1 MSRIFDQIYIRKLFI
16 LIIWFSFFASINT
29 NPLKLFSYD
38 IINQLRLITPLIFC
52 LIFFFIYKEYLNFT
66 FKFNFSIFF
75 YIICISYTLFT
86 FSTFAPFNPPFSVN
100 IYNNSTLNI
109 FWPLMMFLAY
119 FFLDKFCTKNDIIML
134 VVFSVLIIFFITI
147 FFLLNTAGT
156 MLNKSNFHFYGVV
169 RSDILFAGNESPPK
183 PTGISRMCL
192 IIYSYLVLIYILKE
206 KYKNYFLLFL
216 ILFFGLFTIIYQSRT
231 INFIFLISNLI
242 FIVFYFKKFFFDKR
256 LIIFCFLTPVILNM
270 GYTNIIQGKYISEI
284 TENKIVMLFKR
295 SLVREQKIWDNNISD
310 KDKIYRFSSGRFSD
324 WEKAIRVIIKNPIK
338 GYGAQ
343 SDRKFLDGQSVHNS
357 ILYASLSGGML
368 GSISI
373 IFIYF
378 YSIIILIKF
387 YFFRR
392 KIDNHHIIM
401 DVCALFMSII
411 LLRSLLETSFAVFGI
426 DFLLFAVS
434 ILTLSKASYTKR
446 N

>member
-1 MSRIFDQIYIRKLFI
+1 MSRVFDHLYIRKIVI
-16 LIIWFSFFASINT
+16 LIVWFSFFASINT

-38 IINQLRLITPLIFC
+38 IVNQLRLTIPLIFC
-52 LIFFFIYKEYLNFT
+52 LIFFFIYKEYFTFT
-66 FKFNFSIFF
+66 FKYNFSIFF

-86 FSTFAPFNPPFSVN
+86 FSTFLPFNPPFSIS

-109 FWPLMMFLAY
+109 FWPLMMFLTY
-119 FFLDKFCTKNDIIML
+119 FFLDKFCTKNDLIML
-134 VVFSVLIIFFITI
+134 VSFSVLIIFFITI
-147 FFLLNTAGT
+147 FFLINTADT

-192 IIYSYLVLIYILKE
+192 IIYSYLVLIYIFK
-206 KYKNYFLLFL
+206 KKFKNYFFLFL

-242 FIVFYFKKFFFDKR
+242 FIVFYFKRFFYDKK
-256 LIIFCFLTPVILNM
+256 LIIFCFLAPVILNM

-284 TENKIVMLFKR
+284 SENKIMLLFKR
-295 SLVREQKIWDNNISD
+295 SLIREQKIWDNNISE
-310 KDKIYRFSSGRFSD
+310 KDKVYRFSSGRFSD
-324 WEKAIRVIIKNPIK
+324 WEKAIKVIVSNPIK

-343 SDRKFLDGQSVHNS
+343 SDRHFLNGQSVHNS
-357 ILYASLSGGML
+357 ILYALLSGGML
-368 GSISI
+368 GGISI

-378 YSIIILIKF
+378 YAIKILIKF
-387 YFFRR
+387 YFFKG
-392 KIDNHHIIM
+392 KIENRHHIM

-426 DFLLFAVS
+426 DFLLFTVS
-434 ILTLSKASYTKR
+434 ILTLSKASYTKF